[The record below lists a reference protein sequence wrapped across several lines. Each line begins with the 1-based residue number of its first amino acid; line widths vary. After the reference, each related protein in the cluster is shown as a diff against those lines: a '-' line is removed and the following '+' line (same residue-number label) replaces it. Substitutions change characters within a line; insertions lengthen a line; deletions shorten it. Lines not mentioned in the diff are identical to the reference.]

1 MYFHILFIYK
11 DRKFM
16 SRWLD
21 LRIKWPT
28 HNFFSLQELFS
39 LLFYIWVFGIW
50 LITKLVVIEPLLVFV
65 FYLPILRSDA
75 RKLQFMLLTRLIE
88 IGTSYLV
95 LNFGEFNWMK
105 VSMVLLGFNDDFV

>member
-50 LITKLVVIEPLLVFV
+50 LIKKLVVIEHFLFLF
-65 FYLPILRSDA
+65 FIC
-75 RKLQFMLLTRLIE
+75 QFWDLMWE
-88 IGTSYLV
+88 SY
-95 LNFGEFNWMK
+95 NFCY
-105 VSMVLLGFNDDFV
+105 

>member
-21 LRIKWPT
+21 LRIKLPT
-28 HNFFSLQELFS
+28 HNFLSLQDLFS
-39 LLFYIWVFGIW
+39 LLFYFWVFGIW
-50 LITKLVVIEPLLVFV
+50 LITKLVVIEPLLVFF